1 MNGCGQVT
9 LHQPEPPLLICKM
22 GMSAAVAAMMKS
34 CVLCLAEGPA
44 WGLGVHL
51 GLTIPPVD
59 ALYCCCLVMSE
70 SFVTPWTVACQDP
83 LSSTISWSLLKFMS
97 IESVMISNH
106 LILCHPLLLL
116 LSILPSIRVFS
127 LYIHPS
133 YWFSGES

>member
-1 MNGCGQVT
+1 
-9 LHQPEPPLLICKM
+9 
-22 GMSAAVAAMMKS
+22 MMKS

-97 IESVMISNH
+97 IESVVLSNY
-106 LILCHPLLLL
+106 LILCHLLLL
-116 LSILPSIRVFS
+116 P
-127 LYIHPS
+127 
-133 YWFSGES
+133 